1 MTDTQ
6 IQGLTNEELLDLAR
20 ETPGAIIAELAARL
34 EDALA
39 LIADGLTS
47 YDNGYDDGAN
57 DAANT

>member
-20 ETPGAIIAELAARL
+20 ETPGALVAELAARL

-39 LIADGLTS
+39 LIADSLT
-47 YDNGYDDGAN
+47 DQDV
-57 DAANT
+57 